1 MGDWKVFI
9 NQNFTFSRLISL
21 ELMNNEDLIDFLLDY
36 YEKKIMA
43 LEKFRK
49 LVLILSICYKGL
61 MFSEII
67 QLV

>member
-1 MGDWKVFI
+1 
-9 NQNFTFSRLISL
+9 
-21 ELMNNEDLIDFLLDY
+21 MNNEDLIEFLLDY
-36 YEKKIMA
+36 YEKKIMPV
-43 LEKFRK
+43 EKFRK